1 MDFAAPGY
9 FWLLL
14 LIPPVLVSG
23 LLAGRHALRLR
34 RAFTD
39 PVTTRHRWRL
49 AGRML
54 TVSLAML
61 SLVLAMA
68 GPRVWAWR
76 AGDPRAG
83 LVLVVGID
91 VSKSMLAEDV
101 GEGGMVAPLSPT
113 SRLDAAGNLATR
125 LFEELGGE
133 NAGLFF
139 FARSGIEV
147 VAPTRDQGFL
157 RYMVRHTNLADLTE
171 SGSDLAVAM
180 QTGADMIASGN
191 DRPAGAIV
199 LISDGEDTENR
210 LTDLIRQA
218 EILKARQ
225 LPVFTVG
232 IGRPMETSLPI
243 RRPGLPGI
251 QGFYTDNRGDY
262 LKTRLEEGPLREIA
276 AATGGVFRR
285 YEEVSANYLARTL
298 LDQVARLTPLASEA
312 VAEERGLIDL
322 SPVFIGIG
330 FFLFIGSR
338 FL

>member
-133 NAGLFF
+133 KAGLFF

-191 DRPAGAIV
+191 GRPAGAIV

-210 LTDLIRQA
+210 LPDLIRQA
-218 EILKARQ
+218 NILKARQ

-232 IGRPMETSLPI
+232 IGRPMETSVPI

-251 QGFYTDNRGDY
+251 QGFYADNRGDY
-262 LKTRLEEGPLREIA
+262 LKTRLDERPLREIA
-276 AATGGVFRR
+276 AATGGVFQR
-285 YEEVSANYLARTL
+285 YEDASANRLARTL
-298 LDQVARLTPLASEA
+298 LDQVARLTPRAPEA
-312 VAEERGLIDL
+312 VPEERGLLDL
-322 SPVFIGIG
+322 SPVFLGIG

>member
-14 LIPPVLVSG
+14 LIPPVLASG
-23 LLAGRHALRLR
+23 LLAGRHSFRVR

-39 PVTTRHRWRL
+39 RVTARDRWL
-49 AGRML
+49 MAGRML
-54 TVSLAML
+54 AASLAML
-61 SLVLAMA
+61 SLVMAVA

-76 AGDPRAG
+76 AGDPRVG
-83 LVLVVGID
+83 LVLAVGID

-101 GEGGMVAPLSPT
+101 GEGGKVPPLSPA
-113 SRLDAAGNLATR
+113 SRLDAAGDLAVR

-133 NAGLFF
+133 KAGLFF

-180 QTGADMIASGN
+180 QMGADMVASGN

-210 LTDLIRQA
+210 LPDLIRQA
-218 EILKARQ
+218 DILKARQ

-232 IGRPMETSLPI
+232 IGLPIETLLPI

-262 LKTRLEEGPLREIA
+262 LKTRLEERPLREIA

-285 YEEVSANYLARTL
+285 YEDASANHLARAL
-298 LDQVARLTPLASEA
+298 LEQVARLTPRAPEA
-312 VAEERGLIDL
+312 IPEERGLIDL
-322 SPVFIGIG
+322 SPVFLGTG
-330 FFLFIGSR
+330 LFLFIGSR
-338 FL
+338 FP

>member
-14 LIPPVLVSG
+14 LIPPVLASG
-23 LLAGRHALRLR
+23 LVAGRHSFRVR

-39 PVTTRHRWRL
+39 RVTARHRWRM

-54 TVSLAML
+54 AASLAML
-61 SLVLAMA
+61 SLVMAMA

-76 AGDPRAG
+76 AGDLRRG
-83 LVLVVGID
+83 LVLAVGID

-101 GEGGMVAPLSPT
+101 GEGGRVPPLFPT
-113 SRLDAAGNLATR
+113 SRLDAAGDLATR

-133 NAGLFF
+133 KAGLFF

-147 VAPTRDQGFL
+147 VQPTRDQGFL

-180 QTGADMIASGN
+180 QTGADMVSSAG
-191 DRPAGAIV
+191 DHLAGAVV

-210 LTDLIRQA
+210 LPELIHRA
-218 EILKARQ
+218 ETMKAGPV
-225 LPVFTVG
+225 PVFTVG
-232 IGRPMETSLPI
+232 VGRPAEAFLPI

-251 QGFYTDNRGDY
+251 QGFYVDSRGGY
-262 LKTRLEEGPLREIA
+262 LKSRLEERTLREIA
-276 AATGGVFRR
+276 AATGGSYWRLEDVKPEQLAGSLLEHLNR
-285 YEEVSANYLARTL
+285 SAQSADDGPKEQRL
-298 LDQVARLTPLASEA
+298 L
-312 VAEERGLIDL
+312 DL
-322 SPVFIGIG
+322 SPVFLGFG
-330 FFLFIGSR
+330 LLFFLGY
-338 FL
+338 LLL